1 MKKYSFII
9 GIVGSLLLLATFLFP
24 IWSIGLEAPQYPGG
38 IKMYIWINKISGDT
52 PHTLQNVNI
61 LNHYVGMKPIEPES
75 IPELSY
81 FPYIIVFMTLFG
93 IVASL
98 TKKKKFVM
106 TWLITLIVIGIAG
119 MVDFYMWEYD
129 YGHDLNPNAPIKVPG
144 QSYQPPLIGSQY
156 LLNFKA
162 TSLPHI
168 GSYFIGAAFFLMGTT
183 YVMLPSEKNEKIA
196 AKSDNENIKS

>member
-1 MKKYSFII
+1 MKKFSIII

-24 IWSIGLEAPQYPGG
+24 IWSISLEAPQYPGG
-38 IKMYIWINKISGDT
+38 INMYIWINKISGDT

-61 LNHYVGMKPIEPES
+61 LNHYIGMKAIEPES
-75 IPELSY
+75 IPELTY

-93 IVASL
+93 IAAAISM
-98 TKKKKFVM
+98 KKKIVM
-106 TWLITLIVIGIAG
+106 TWMITLVIIGIAG

-144 QSYQPPLIGSQY
+144 QTYQPPLIGSQY

-162 TSLPHI
+162 TSLPHV
-168 GSYFIGAAFFLMGTT
+168 GSYFIGAGFLFMGAT
-183 YVMLPSEKNEKIA
+183 YFMLKKVNKPKNDKLEDK
-196 AKSDNENIKS
+196 K